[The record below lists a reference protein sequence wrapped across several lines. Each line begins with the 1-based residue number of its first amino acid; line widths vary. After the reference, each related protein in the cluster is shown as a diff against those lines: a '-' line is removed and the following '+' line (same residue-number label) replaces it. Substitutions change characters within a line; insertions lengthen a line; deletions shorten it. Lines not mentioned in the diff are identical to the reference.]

1 MENKSDSKNQTL
13 TIDDIINE
21 IKEKSADGDYIY
33 RGERKSCYE
42 KVSSALYR
50 EYSKHINM
58 NRISNF
64 DLIYAQKEM
73 LKIVKNH
80 IGESPVGPLEYFADV
95 TGVNKLPN
103 RSFTPTNMVERVR
116 MANAIEEVTE
126 REMLTEL
133 QHFGGKTNLI
143 DFTTDYL
150 IAIFFACSGD
160 SQDDGRVIL
169 LQRTE
174 DIEDMIIHPQNP
186 RHRVIAQKSVFI
198 QPPKGFIDESD
209 QKKVVIPKSLK
220 EPFLTYLG
228 KHHDIST
235 ETIYNDIHGF
245 IRYQD
250 IHQTAYVRICMG
262 LTFQIRGYNADN
274 PAERKGEFDQAIS
287 HYTEAIKQKPDFDIA
302 FNNRGE
308 CWLHLAEWDK
318 AREDLIIAKD
328 MGLDLI
334 VGFHNDYKD
343 VAEFEKKTGLKMPK
357 DLAEML
363 GG

>member
-116 MANAIEEVTE
+116 MANAIEKV
-126 REMLTEL
+126 RE
-133 QHFGGKTNLI
+133 
-143 DFTTDYL
+143 
-150 IAIFFACSGD
+150 
-160 SQDDGRVIL
+160 
-169 LQRTE
+169 
-174 DIEDMIIHPQNP
+174 IIPITP
-186 RHRVIAQKSVFI
+186 LATFSYETKRS
-198 QPPKGFIDESD
+198 
-209 QKKVVIPKSLK
+209 
-220 EPFLTYLG
+220 G
-228 KHHDIST
+228 KHWWGMLSAFPLIPPLRHLT
-235 ETIYNDIHGF
+235 KPTRETIRKCKI
-245 IRYQD
+245 
-250 IHQTAYVRICMG
+250 IC
-262 LTFQIRGYNADN
+262 
-274 PAERKGEFDQAIS
+274 
-287 HYTEAIKQKPDFDIA
+287 
-302 FNNRGE
+302 
-308 CWLHLAEWDK
+308 
-318 AREDLIIAKD
+318 
-328 MGLDLI
+328 
-334 VGFHNDYKD
+334 
-343 VAEFEKKTGLKMPK
+343 
-357 DLAEML
+357 
-363 GG
+363 